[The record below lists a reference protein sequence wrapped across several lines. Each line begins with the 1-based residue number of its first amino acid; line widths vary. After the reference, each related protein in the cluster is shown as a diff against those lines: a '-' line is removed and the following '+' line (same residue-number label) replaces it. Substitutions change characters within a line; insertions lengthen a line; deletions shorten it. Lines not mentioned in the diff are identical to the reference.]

1 MPTESF
7 QFEILH
13 IVPRIYIYLPESV
26 KFECNFRAGWGEGL
40 AEGRGPEYPEDQ
52 PSLVIFPGA
61 AGSCA
66 NM

>member
-1 MPTESF
+1 
-7 QFEILH
+7 
-13 IVPRIYIYLPESV
+13 V

-52 PSLVIFPGA
+52 PSLVIFPGV

-66 NM
+66 IM